1 MTLVLTLVS
10 IVVGIVELDAD
21 VACVVIR
28 FPRKPYSENRDCSGY
43 CRGGSVRLCAA
54 VLGALSLSLSNANFV
69 SRWGKETKNE
79 WGMRWIND
87 QIVSVKDLRGHGL
100 SK

>member
-28 FPRKPYSENRDCSGY
+28 FPRNHTARRGTVVVY

-54 VLGALSLSLSNANFV
+54 VLGALSSSNANFV